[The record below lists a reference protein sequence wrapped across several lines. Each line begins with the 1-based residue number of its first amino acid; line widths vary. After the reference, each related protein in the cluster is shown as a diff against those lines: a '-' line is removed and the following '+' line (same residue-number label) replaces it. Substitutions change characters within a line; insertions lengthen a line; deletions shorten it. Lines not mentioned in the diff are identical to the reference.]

1 LPTICSHNLEISKE
15 KSTKIYELLD
25 AINNF
30 LLGDTQTQ
38 AHSIIDQNLSSGFS
52 KEDNDVM
59 QKRQENMIIR
69 QKLMRELYFVESL
82 IHIIY
87 LPFISD
93 YKLELVQKTDPIV
106 RVC

>member
-1 LPTICSHNLEISKE
+1 
-15 KSTKIYELLD
+15 
-25 AINNF
+25 
-30 LLGDTQTQ
+30 
-38 AHSIIDQNLSSGFS
+38 
-52 KEDNDVM
+52 M

-87 LPFISD
+87 LPFIID
-93 YKLELVQKTDPIV
+93 YELESVQKTDPIV